1 LSSSQEIYG
10 VLTQLTLPL
19 ERATPNTAF
28 VFFFQEGVSLFTSI
42 MASPED
48 IRKARIRRL
57 REASLS
63 PAAPVLPDAPISRRS
78 PRQETIDETSSNGVP
93 STPVVAP
100 EKLPA
105 DEQVLETPAQFTTP
119 ASSMQA
125 SYVSYDSSVEEE
137 KKEDN
142 AKLIATPSKSGDKD
156 LTQTTETP
164 LSEAPLDQAKGRDTE
179 KVKSNLAAKF
189 GDEDDDESESPFKKY
204 KKVFCC
210 FLILSLL
217 SILAVIVVY
226 LVRFNDENE
235 TSEVIINNN
244 GGGTTGGGTT
254 GTIGGGDNSGT
265 PNSTPVS
272 IPTASPTRALASPV
286 IDFLKNDYDV
296 DVLESEAASNAVEWL
311 IDEASLENESIEL
324 TPKLVQRFALLSLD
338 FALFSSNESPNGDEI
353 VVDGEDDEGTPNGS
367 FFSSTRNNVFAQE
380 VMPNWGMRNQDECFW
395 KGVICNVLDEVTEIR
410 LADKGITGSIA
421 TEVGLLSSLLHLDI
435 SNNKVTGT
443 IPEEIYDISG
453 LKQIFLYHNKLEGTI
468 STNIGNLRS
477 ITHYHVSNNQL
488 TGKIPETMKSNE
500 DGIFP
505 IRK

>member
-1 LSSSQEIYG
+1 
-10 VLTQLTLPL
+10 
-19 ERATPNTAF
+19 
-28 VFFFQEGVSLFTSI
+28 
-42 MASPED
+42 
-48 IRKARIRRL
+48 
-57 REASLS
+57 
-63 PAAPVLPDAPISRRS
+63 
-78 PRQETIDETSSNGVP
+78 
-93 STPVVAP
+93 
-100 EKLPA
+100 
-105 DEQVLETPAQFTTP
+105 
-119 ASSMQA
+119 
-125 SYVSYDSSVEEE
+125 
-137 KKEDN
+137 
-142 AKLIATPSKSGDKD
+142 
-156 LTQTTETP
+156 
-164 LSEAPLDQAKGRDTE
+164 
-179 KVKSNLAAKF
+179 
-189 GDEDDDESESPFKKY
+189 
-204 KKVFCC
+204 
-210 FLILSLL
+210 
-217 SILAVIVVY
+217 
-226 LVRFNDENE
+226 
-235 TSEVIINNN
+235 
-244 GGGTTGGGTT
+244 
-254 GTIGGGDNSGT
+254 
-265 PNSTPVS
+265 
-272 IPTASPTRALASPV
+272 
-286 IDFLKNDYDV
+286 
-296 DVLESEAASNAVEWL
+296 
-311 IDEASLENESIEL
+311 
-324 TPKLVQRFALLSLD
+324 VQRFALLSLD